1 MIVNLPVNA
10 QALIEPLTAT
20 QLIILRLVDEGL
32 SNRDIASRLSIT
44 EGTTKSIVQ
53 QIVRVQP
60 HAGYRAGAARTFT
73 TTAQGTFAFEN
84 ISPGEYEV
92 KVTAKGFVSQLQVIV
107 VQV

>member
-44 EGTTKSIVQ
+44 EGTTKWHLNQLYSKLYVSSRTQAIVQ
-53 QIVRVQP
+53 
-60 HAGYRAGAARTFT
+60 ARHLKLLE
-73 TTAQGTFAFEN
+73 Q
-84 ISPGEYEV
+84 
-92 KVTAKGFVSQLQVIV
+92 
-107 VQV
+107 